1 MPGKRCVVH
10 GCTNIAD
17 LNSLVLKESAQ
28 YLKKLILVD
37 DFAICSKTSKCLALS
52 VQYRCLDLDGNSSR
66 VDSKNRERYW
76 RRKTNFRKSAGKS
89 KRTKSKSGEEDR
101 KQQVSHLKTERKN
114 EHWIL
119 TVVEIFKCNLKQIM
133 YLENNKYSKERKED
147 LQLNDLYSRVD

>member
-1 MPGKRCVVH
+1 MH

-66 VDSKNRERYW
+66 VDSKNRERW

-114 EHWIL
+114 EH
-119 TVVEIFKCNLKQIM
+119 
-133 YLENNKYSKERKED
+133 
-147 LQLNDLYSRVD
+147 